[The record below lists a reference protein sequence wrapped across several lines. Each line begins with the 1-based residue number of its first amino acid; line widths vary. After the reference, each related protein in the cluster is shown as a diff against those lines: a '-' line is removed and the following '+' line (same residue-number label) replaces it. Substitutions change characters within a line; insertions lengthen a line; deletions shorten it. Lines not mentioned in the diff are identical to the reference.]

1 MKKTIY
7 LLLAVMMTALFIG
20 CGEESEENTPVA
32 PDKPE
37 TPVEPDKPIIIE
49 KEYEIGKQYK
59 ITKNIKNPYNTP
71 AYLFINGYADGE
83 IKFISNCGTQVSV
96 DIPTSFDGEYDKN
109 NGCDVIYEYAPT
121 KLAKSVAEIGFTYY
135 TENPRQYCDYIKNP
149 SIKAEEKVKK
159 IESLGG
165 EYKRY
170 GYIYYSTK
178 GNEKTHRGEIINL
191 GKYPYSANDG
201 YYYTLPNYKPI
212 IHEFKLKPAIYNIS
226 YYVGNGG
233 IFESTDNAVCEI
245 KPKNEGD
252 YESKEQLEIKKEGC
266 KLKIISP
273 KNNYVTFIN
282 INDNS
287 EYYYDFKAD
296 IEEEYYFITKIE
308 LNYGYG
314 YEYQGQ
320 SKYKDVNKI
329 TKTTEF
335 LIEGNDASKF
345 KIIPTKYNGC
355 EIKNNQIILP
365 AGKQECYVS
374 ADLIDEVKKG
384 PAKKYS
390 ATITYKEENKKTN
403 LYGEIS
409 DKTSYLIDDFISSNC
424 K

>member
-165 EYKRY
+165 KHERYEYM
-170 GYIYYSTK
+170 YYATK
-178 GNEKTHRGEIINL
+178 GNEKTHRVENINL

-201 YYYTLPNYKPI
+201 YYTLPNYKPVI
-212 IHEFKLKPAIYNIS
+212 YKLKLKPAIYDIKG
-226 YYVGNGG
+226 YYQTGM
-233 IFESTDNAVCEI
+233 FESTDNAVCEI

-266 KLKIISP
+266 ELKIVIP
-273 KNNYVTFIN
+273 KNNTNITFIN
-282 INDNS
+282 TKDKN
-287 EYYYDFKAD
+287 EYYYDIIAD
-296 IEEEYYFITKIE
+296 VEEVYYFDTKLEIY
-308 LNYGYG
+308 YGYG
-314 YEYQGQ
+314 YEYQGE
-320 SKYKDVNKI
+320 SKYIDANKI
-329 TKTTEF
+329 TKTTDY
-335 LIEGNDASKF
+335 LIEGVDASKF

-355 EIKNNQIILP
+355 KIEKNQIVLP
-365 AGKQECYVS
+365 TGKQECYVI

-409 DKTSYLIDDFISSNC
+409 DKTSYLIDDFVSSNC